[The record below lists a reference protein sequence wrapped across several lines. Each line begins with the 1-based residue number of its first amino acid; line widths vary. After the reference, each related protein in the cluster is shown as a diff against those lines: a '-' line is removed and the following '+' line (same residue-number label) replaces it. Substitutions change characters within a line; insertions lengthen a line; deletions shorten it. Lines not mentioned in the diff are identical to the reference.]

1 MQLLLIKINAV
12 DANPEY
18 ALLGKKQ
25 QEDSYTPGDWKKI
38 RSLTRGRRVLLIIP
52 NEDVVLTSV
61 KIPSKNKKQLLQAIP
76 FALEENLA
84 EDIEDLHF
92 SIHQNNAEGDTQVAV
107 INRQQL
113 DSYIGLLKNN
123 GITTHF
129 VLPQVL
135 TQTIKPD
142 AWSFLQT
149 QDLIK
154 DGIHL
159 EGIDIDNENDGDKM
173 ALVSGLSSSVSVRL
187 NEFYGFSCDKSLLNI
202 FLQQIEAD
210 KPARLLSN
218 ISSEELPEELQE
230 LPFESLNPQKVDYY
244 SVNSALD
251 LNLLTGF
258 ISNKRQSSINL
269 KAWRPALAIASLL
282 VATWVGIF
290 AWQNTKLQNQRK
302 QLDKSINTLFKSTFP
317 KSRLVDPAQQMAS
330 KLKQLKKN
338 AGTTVS
344 SPLPIIANISPLLK
358 EYKDLLLSEIRY
370 KENKLEIIV
379 ESPSLIR
386 LESFKKDAVKK
397 SSLQVDISSSTTTAD
412 KVKAILLISPLKLSK
427 LDQERA

>member
-38 RSLTRGRRVLLIIP
+38 RSLTRGRRVLLILP

-92 SIHQNNAEGDTQVAV
+92 SIYQNNSEGDTQVAV

-113 DSYIGLLKNN
+113 DSYIGLLKDN

-135 TQTIKPD
+135 TQTIKSD

-154 DGIHL
+154 NGIHI
-159 EGIDIDNENDGDKM
+159 EGNENDEDEDKQ

-202 FLQQIEAD
+202 FLQQIEID

-218 ISSEELPEELQE
+218 ISIEELPEELQE
-230 LPFESLNPQKVDYY
+230 LPLESLTPQKVDYH
-244 SVNSALD
+244 SVHSALD

-269 KAWRPALAIASLL
+269 KAWRPALAIGGLL

-302 QLDKSINTLFKSTFP
+302 QLDSSINTLFKSTFP

-338 AGTTVS
+338 AGTTVT

-427 LDQERA
+427 IDQERA